1 MTHDLAVGTF
11 RLAVP
16 LPRLVFVLSL
26 FGLCVALVVGRA
38 GWLVAAESQFLQA
51 QAEQRYERVV
61 TVPAARGRLLD
72 RNGTILA
79 QSVETH
85 SIWVDPQLWQAASSE
100 QVEALARLLGTTPD
114 AIEAQIARGGSRFA
128 YLKRHLDRR
137 TAEAVLALKIPGVS
151 ALQEPK
157 RVYPYRE
164 LVATVVGITDIDGN
178 GLEGL
183 ERGFDNRLQGHPG
196 KKVLVQDRQG
206 RPVREGEWLVPV
218 QSGEDLILSLDL
230 RIQAAAL
237 NAVKDTVTQFQAK
250 GGAAVVLDAKS
261 GEVLAMANWPT
272 FDPEARTELDW
283 NLVRNRAITDSYE
296 PGSVVK
302 PILVALGLEQNVVRP
317 ETPIDV
323 RGGVIKVSGFSIRD
337 AHASDRVLTVSEV
350 IQKSSNVG
358 VVKIAQ
364 KLDPQALW
372 QHYRRFGFGERP
384 KIPLKGA
391 TAGHLF
397 PPQHLKPIE
406 VATMAFGHGMS
417 ASLLQVAGAYQALAN
432 DGCRLPITF
441 VRLESL
447 PSCSQHQRVVSAR
460 TARTV
465 RAMLEKVTDVGGTGT
480 RAQVAGY
487 TTAGKT
493 GTARKVEN
501 GQYVQKY
508 VASFVGYAPAT
519 DPRIV
524 VAVMVDEPNVQK
536 GYYGGTVAAPAFA
549 EIVRQAL
556 PALGVLPDQPVQVV
570 AESRAPRG

>member
-183 ERGFDNRLQGHPG
+183 ERVLTTGCRGILARRCWCRIAKGDRFARGNGWCRFSPG
-196 KKVLVQDRQG
+196 KISFSPSTSAFRQ
-206 RPVREGEWLVPV
+206 
-218 QSGEDLILSLDL
+218 
-230 RIQAAAL
+230 
-237 NAVKDTVTQFQAK
+237 
-250 GGAAVVLDAKS
+250 
-261 GEVLAMANWPT
+261 
-272 FDPEARTELDW
+272 
-283 NLVRNRAITDSYE
+283 
-296 PGSVVK
+296 
-302 PILVALGLEQNVVRP
+302 
-317 ETPIDV
+317 
-323 RGGVIKVSGFSIRD
+323 
-337 AHASDRVLTVSEV
+337 
-350 IQKSSNVG
+350 
-358 VVKIAQ
+358 
-364 KLDPQALW
+364 
-372 QHYRRFGFGERP
+372 RR
-384 KIPLKGA
+384 
-391 TAGHLF
+391 
-397 PPQHLKPIE
+397 
-406 VATMAFGHGMS
+406 
-417 ASLLQVAGAYQALAN
+417 
-432 DGCRLPITF
+432 
-441 VRLESL
+441 
-447 PSCSQHQRVVSAR
+447 
-460 TARTV
+460 
-465 RAMLEKVTDVGGTGT
+465 
-480 RAQVAGY
+480 
-487 TTAGKT
+487 
-493 GTARKVEN
+493 
-501 GQYVQKY
+501 
-508 VASFVGYAPAT
+508 
-519 DPRIV
+519 
-524 VAVMVDEPNVQK
+524 
-536 GYYGGTVAAPAFA
+536 
-549 EIVRQAL
+549 
-556 PALGVLPDQPVQVV
+556 
-570 AESRAPRG
+570 